1 MKHLKTNTKM
11 NCSSEQLEI
20 IKNQISLPVI
30 KEWDSKVESDGKY
43 LNELNL
49 IKEVLT
55 SSLIIMIS
63 VRLP

>member
-1 MKHLKTNTKM
+1 M
-11 NCSSEQLEI
+11 NCSSEYLEI
-20 IKNQISLPVI
+20 IENQISLPVI

-63 VRLP
+63 VRLS